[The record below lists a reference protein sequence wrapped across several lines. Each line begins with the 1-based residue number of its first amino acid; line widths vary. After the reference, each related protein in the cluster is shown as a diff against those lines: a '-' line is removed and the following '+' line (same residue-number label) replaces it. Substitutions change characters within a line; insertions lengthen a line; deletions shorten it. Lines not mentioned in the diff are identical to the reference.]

1 MGFGAGSALEMVDDS
16 QMVYSLLCPR
26 CTSVVKEKINICRVS
41 LLKVFQ
47 PRYDMR
53 LMWLWIGSILPFVVI
68 ADKLCLPEGIAE
80 DTRVYVN
87 HFSESA
93 GTPIRFLVY
102 DWPSAKAA
110 TSIANILIR
119 ETLGIHSVMNETIDT
134 VLEATLKL
142 SGCEDV
148 DCQTED
154 TRLVRHA
161 ALETW
166 SSAANELLS
175 FQAAHPEKAP
185 VDLGSIGYQ
194 SEEHLFVSAATVS
207 KAYEE
212 TGNSLA
218 NYRGYNRSHHSK
230 AHQYFAQLVDLPEDE
245 FVPCNES
252 KWVNPAFLNPYVKYT
267 GDLDGV
273 IEVTDGN
280 FHARCHKSFWIAP
293 SCRHN
298 VSECIPIVTSGYGWL
313 LDTIMLWHR
322 GSRIRKSLQFV

>member
-1 MGFGAGSALEMVDDS
+1 
-16 QMVYSLLCPR
+16 MVYSLLCPH
-26 CTSVVKEKINICRVS
+26 CTKIAWSQKNQHLQAFTARNFS
-41 LLKVFQ
+41 AASW
-47 PRYDMR
+47 DMR
-53 LMWLWIGSILPFVVI
+53 LTWLWIGCTLPVLVFDRVVVI
-68 ADKLCLPEGIAE
+68 ADELCLPEGIAE
-80 DTRVYVN
+80 DTRVYVS
-87 HFSESA
+87 HSSGSGGA
-93 GTPIRFLVY
+93 PIRFLVY

-154 TRLVRHA
+154 TTLVRHA

-166 SSAANELLS
+166 SSAVNELLS

-194 SEEHLFVSAATVS
+194 SEEHVFVSAATVS

-218 NYRGYNRSHHSK
+218 YFRGYNRSHHGK
-230 AHQYFAQLVDLPEDE
+230 AHQYFTQLADLPEDE

-252 KWVNPAFLNPYVKYT
+252 KWVNPAFINPYVKYT

-273 IEVTDGN
+273 IEVDGN
-280 FHARCHKSFWIAP
+280 FHARCHKNFWIAP

-313 LDTIMLWHR
+313 LDTIMMWHR
-322 GSRIRKSLQFV
+322 GSIRKSLQQFV